1 MSRHYIHGSK
11 PKEQQRLSDLNG
23 LLTRA
28 CLSEL
33 ALTGA
38 EAVLDV
44 GSGLGQFTR
53 DMARVARTASVAR
66 PGRVL
71 GIERDK
77 KQLAEARRQ
86 AQVAGE
92 SELVEWRSGDALNLP
107 LTRCEWGKFDV
118 AHTRFVLEH

>member
-1 MSRHYIHGSK
+1 MTDLSLRCRVCHGTRLHPVERIFWQSVCQGMNYPPNELALNPMSRHYIHGSK

-23 LLTRA
+23 LLNRA

-33 ALTGA
+33 ALTGG
-38 EAVLDV
+38 ETVLDV

-53 DMARVARTASVAR
+53 DMARVAL

-77 KQLAEARRQ
+77 KQLAEA
-86 AQVAGE
+86 
-92 SELVEWRSGDALNLP
+92 
-107 LTRCEWGKFDV
+107 
-118 AHTRFVLEH
+118 